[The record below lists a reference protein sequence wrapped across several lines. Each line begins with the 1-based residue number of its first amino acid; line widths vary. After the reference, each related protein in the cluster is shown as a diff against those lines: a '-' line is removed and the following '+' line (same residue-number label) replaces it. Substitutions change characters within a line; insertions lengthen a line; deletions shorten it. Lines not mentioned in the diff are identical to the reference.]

1 MTSFLRRNF
10 SVLQGPARTLGALH
24 FIDSMGNGLFVSG
37 SAVYFVVVAGM
48 PASQVGLGLSLAG
61 LSGFVSSVLLGLAAD
76 RMGARRLLAL
86 LLLALAG
93 AYALYPAVGSTWEF
107 FAVVSLVGA
116 LEFGCGPAFGA
127 LIMDLVPEENR
138 VPARAALRSLFN
150 VGFSVGALLAAGFI
164 AADGT
169 ALQLL
174 PLGNALTFLA
184 AAAMVLRLPASTA
197 RCGAGDGGR
206 FRALRDVPFLSVIG
220 ASSLLA
226 LHSAVLLVGIPL
238 WIVKNS
244 GLPHNLVPLVLV
256 VNTVLV
262 VLLQVTAA
270 RGSETLG
277 GAITAA
283 RKAGLISVTA
293 CAVLAVAAL
302 TGVWLTGIIT
312 LAAVLLFTLAELW
325 QSASGFSLSFGLA
338 PDSARGEYLG
348 AFNLHVV
355 AQATVG
361 PAVVS
366 LLVVG
371 HASYGWLAMGL
382 IFLAGTAAI
391 GPAVR
396 RAEQSKAAKGAL
408 SGETHPKRV
417 EPKPASGN

>member
-1 MTSFLRRNF
+1 LITHFLRRNF
-10 SVLQGPARTLGALH
+10 SALRGPARTLGGLH
-24 FIDSMGNGLFVSG
+24 LIDSMGNGLFVSG

-61 LSGFVSSVLLGLAAD
+61 LSGFVSSVLVGLAAD
-76 RMGARRLLAL
+76 RMGARRLLGL
-86 LLLALAG
+86 LLVALAG
-93 AYALYPAVGSTWEF
+93 AYALYPAVGSRWAF
-107 FAVVSLVGA
+107 FTVVSLVGA

-150 VGFSVGALLAAGFI
+150 VGFSMGALLAAGFI
-164 AADGT
+164 AVGGT

-184 AAAMVLRLPASTA
+184 AGALVLRLPASST
-197 RCGAGDGGR
+197 RCNPGNSGR

-220 ASSLLA
+220 SSSLLA

-244 GLPHNLVPLVLV
+244 GLPHNLVPMVLA

-262 VLLQVTAA
+262 VSLQVTAA
-270 RGSETLG
+270 RGAETLD
-277 GAITAA
+277 GAVTAA
-283 RKAGLISVTA
+283 RKAGLLSVTA

-302 TGVWLTGIIT
+302 TGVWWTGIIT

-325 QSASGFSLSFGLA
+325 QSASGFGLGFGLA

-355 AQATVG
+355 VQATVG

-366 LLVVG
+366 FLVVG
-371 HASYGWLAMGL
+371 HESYGWLAMGM

-396 RAEQSKAAKGAL
+396 RAEQSRAAKVTL
-408 SGETHPKRV
+408 TGE
-417 EPKPASGN
+417 